1 MRNGIRDLSGLAG
14 LGLALAAMAA
24 CGHREQRLVDQYFN
38 AVNAKDNQT
47 LSSFAAVGFD
57 KKVDRWRIAKES
69 DEEKAPMPLTDLVAK
84 QKELEKGVADNKKT
98 ATAYSMDHYA
108 DVDAVRE
115 GRKTGK
121 PVPGKLQA
129 VASEWDKYNQKDRDL
144 KKQLSDANAAVEK
157 EKRNLERSLGPTEN
171 AEGLSGDMVT
181 KRLDLMLT
189 INGQEQ
195 PYVMTLRKYDIKGSA
210 RPRWVVHDLKPA

>member
-1 MRNGIRDLSGLAG
+1 MRNGIRQLSGLAG
-14 LGLALAAMAA
+14 LGLALAAAA

-47 LSSFAAVGFD
+47 LGSFAAVGFD

-69 DEEKAPMPLTDLVAK
+69 DEEKGPMPLTELVAK
-84 QKELEKGVADNKKT
+84 QKELEKAVADNKK
-98 ATAYSMDHYA
+98 AAQGYSFDHLTE
-108 DVDAVRE
+108 VSQVRDL
-115 GRKTGK
+115 RAAGK
-121 PVPGKLQA
+121 PVPAKLQA
-129 VASEWDKYNQKDRDL
+129 VAAEWDKYNQKDRDL
-144 KKQLSDANAAVEK
+144 KKQLADANAAAER

-171 AEGLSGDMVT
+171 AEGLSGDMLT
-181 KRLDLMLT
+181 KRLDLVLT

-210 RPRWVVHDLKPA
+210 RPRWVVQDLKPA

>member
-1 MRNGIRDLSGLAG
+1 MRKGIRHLSELAG
-14 LGLALAAMAA
+14 LGLALLALAA
-24 CGHREQRLVDQYFN
+24 CGHRDQRLVDQYFN

-47 LSSFAAVGFD
+47 LGSFAAVGFD

-69 DEEKAPMPLTDLVAK
+69 DEEKAPIPLTDLVAK
-84 QKELEKGVADNKKT
+84 QKELDKAVAENKKA

-108 DVDAVRE
+108 EVTQVRDARAA
-115 GRKTGK
+115 GK
-121 PVPGKLQA
+121 PVPAKLSG
-129 VASEWDKYNQKDRDL
+129 VAGEWDKYNQKDRDL
-144 KKQLSDANAAVEK
+144 KKQLADANAAVER

-171 AEGLSGDMVT
+171 AEGLSGDMLT
-181 KRLDLMLT
+181 KRLDLVLT

-210 RPRWVVHDLKPA
+210 RPRWVIHDLKPA

>member
-1 MRNGIRDLSGLAG
+1 MRNGIRHLLVLTG
-14 LGLALAAMAA
+14 LGLVLAA
-24 CGHREQRLVDQYFN
+24 CGHRDQRLVDQYFN
-38 AVNAKDNQT
+38 AVNSKDNQT
-47 LSSFAAVGFD
+47 LGSFAAVGFD

-69 DEEKAPMPLTDLVAK
+69 DEEKAPIPLTDLIAK
-84 QKELEKGVADNKKT
+84 QKELEKAVAENKKT

-108 DVDAVRE
+108 EVDQVRE
-115 GRKTGK
+115 ARKAGK

-129 VASEWDKYNQKDRDL
+129 VAAEWDKYNQKDRDL
-144 KKQLSDANAAVEK
+144 KKALADATAAVEK

-181 KRLDLMLT
+181 KRLDLVLT
-189 INGQEQ
+189 INGEDQ

>member
-1 MRNGIRDLSGLAG
+1 MRSVIRHLLVLTG
-14 LGLALAAMAA
+14 LGLALAA
-24 CGHREQRLVDQYFN
+24 CGHRDQRLVDQYFN
-38 AVNAKDNQT
+38 AVNSKDNQT
-47 LSSFAAVGFD
+47 LGSFAAVGFD

-69 DEEKAPMPLTDLVAK
+69 DEEKAPIPLTDLIAK
-84 QKELEKGVADNKKT
+84 QKELEKAVAENKKA

-108 DVDAVRE
+108 EVDQVRE
-115 GRKTGK
+115 ARKAGK
-121 PVPGKLQA
+121 PVPAKLQA
-129 VASEWDKYNQKDRDL
+129 VAAEWDKYNQKDRDL
-144 KKQLSDANAAVEK
+144 KKALADATAAVEK

-189 INGQEQ
+189 INGEEQ

>member
-1 MRNGIRDLSGLAG
+1 MRNRIRHRLVLTG
-14 LGLALAAMAA
+14 LGFALAA
-24 CGHREQRLVDQYFN
+24 CGHRDQRLVDQYFN

-47 LSSFAAVGFD
+47 LGSFAAVGFD

-69 DEEKAPMPLTDLVAK
+69 DEERAPIPLTDLVAK
-84 QKELEKGVADNKKT
+84 QKELEKAVADNKKA

-108 DVDAVRE
+108 EVDQVRE
-115 GRKTGK
+115 ARKAGK

-129 VASEWDKYNQKDRDL
+129 VAAEWDKYNQKDRDL
-144 KKQLSDANAAVEK
+144 KKALADANAAVEK
-157 EKRNLERSLGPTEN
+157 EKRNLERSLGPTDN

-181 KRLDLMLT
+181 KRLDLVLT
-189 INGQEQ
+189 INGAEQ

>member
-1 MRNGIRDLSGLAG
+1 MRNGIRHLLVLTG
-14 LGLALAAMAA
+14 LGLALAA
-24 CGHREQRLVDQYFN
+24 CGHRDQRLVDQYFN

-47 LSSFAAVGFD
+47 LGSFAAVGFD

-69 DEEKAPMPLTDLVAK
+69 DEEKAPIPLTDLIAK
-84 QKELEKGVADNKKT
+84 QKELEKAVAENKKA

-108 DVDAVRE
+108 EVDQVRE
-115 GRKTGK
+115 ARKAGK
-121 PVPGKLQA
+121 PVPAKLSA
-129 VASEWDKYNQKDRDL
+129 VAAEWDKYNQKDRDL
-144 KKQLSDANAAVEK
+144 KKALADASAAVEK

-181 KRLDLMLT
+181 KRLDLVLT
-189 INGQEQ
+189 INGEEQ

-210 RPRWVVHDLKPA
+210 RPRWVVQDLKPA

>member
-1 MRNGIRDLSGLAG
+1 MRNGIRHLSMLAG
-14 LGLALAAMAA
+14 LGLALTTLAA
-24 CGHREQRLVDQYFN
+24 CGHRDQRLVDQYFN

-47 LSSFAAVGFD
+47 LGSFAAVGFD

-69 DEEKAPMPLTDLVAK
+69 DEEKAPIPLTDLIAK
-84 QKELEKGVADNKKT
+84 QKELEKAVAENKKA

-108 DVDAVRE
+108 EVDQVRE
-115 GRKTGK
+115 ARKAGK
-121 PVPGKLQA
+121 PVPGKLQG
-129 VASEWDKYNQKDRDL
+129 VAAEWDKYNQKDRDL
-144 KKQLSDANAAVEK
+144 KKALADATAAVEK

-171 AEGLSGDMVT
+171 AEGLSGDMLT
-181 KRLDLMLT
+181 KRLDLVLT
-189 INGQEQ
+189 INGQDQ

>member
-1 MRNGIRDLSGLAG
+1 MRKGIRHLSELAG
-14 LGLALAAMAA
+14 LGLALLALAA
-24 CGHREQRLVDQYFN
+24 CGHRDQRLVDQYFN

-47 LSSFAAVGFD
+47 LGSFAAVGFD

-84 QKELEKGVADNKKT
+84 QKELDKALAENKKA

-108 DVDAVRE
+108 DVSQVRDARAA
-115 GRKTGK
+115 GK
-121 PVPGKLQA
+121 PVSAKLSG
-129 VASEWDKYNQKDRDL
+129 VAGDWDKYNQKDRDL
-144 KKQLSDANAAVEK
+144 KKQLADANAAVER

-171 AEGLSGDMVT
+171 AEGLSGDMLT
-181 KRLDLMLT
+181 KRLDLVLT

-210 RPRWVVHDLKPA
+210 RPRWVIQDLKPA

>member
-1 MRNGIRDLSGLAG
+1 MRNRIRHRLVLTG
-14 LGLALAAMAA
+14 LGFVLAA
-24 CGHREQRLVDQYFN
+24 CGHRDQRLVDQYFN

-47 LSSFAAVGFD
+47 LGSFAAVGFD

-69 DEEKAPMPLTDLVAK
+69 DEERAPIPLTDLIAK
-84 QKELEKGVADNKKT
+84 QKELEKAVADNKKA

-108 DVDAVRE
+108 EVDQVRE
-115 GRKTGK
+115 ARKAGK

-129 VASEWDKYNQKDRDL
+129 VAAEWDKYNQKDRDL
-144 KKQLSDANAAVEK
+144 KKALADANAAVEK
-157 EKRNLERSLGPTEN
+157 EKRNLERSLGPTDN

-181 KRLDLMLT
+181 KRLDLVLT
-189 INGQEQ
+189 INGAEQ

>member
-144 KKQLSDANAAVEK
+144 KKQLADANAAVEK

>member
-1 MRNGIRDLSGLAG
+1 MRNGIRHLSGLAG
-14 LGLALAAMAA
+14 LGLALLALAA
-24 CGHREQRLVDQYFN
+24 CGHRDQRLVDQYFN

-47 LSSFAAVGFD
+47 LGSFAAVGFD
-57 KKVDRWRIAKES
+57 KKVDRWRIATES
-69 DEEKAPMPLTDLVAK
+69 EEEKAPIPLTDLVAK
-84 QKELEKGVADNKKT
+84 QKELDKAVAENKKA

-108 DVDAVRE
+108 EVTQVRE
-115 GRKTGK
+115 ARAAGK
-121 PVPGKLQA
+121 PVPAKLSG

-144 KKQLSDANAAVEK
+144 KKQLADANAAVER

-171 AEGLSGDMVT
+171 AEGLTGDLLT
-181 KRLDLMLT
+181 KRLDLVLT

-210 RPRWVVHDLKPA
+210 RPRWVIQDLKPA

>member
-1 MRNGIRDLSGLAG
+1 MRNGIRHLLVLTG
-14 LGLALAAMAA
+14 LGLALAA
-24 CGHREQRLVDQYFN
+24 CGHRDQRLVDQYFN

-47 LSSFAAVGFD
+47 LGSFAAVGFD

-69 DEEKAPMPLTDLVAK
+69 DEETAPIPLTDLVAK
-84 QKELEKGVADNKKT
+84 QKELEKAVAENKKA

-108 DVDAVRE
+108 EVDQVRE
-115 GRKTGK
+115 ARKAGK
-121 PVPGKLQA
+121 PAPGKLQA
-129 VASEWDKYNQKDRDL
+129 VAAEWDKYNQKDRDL
-144 KKQLSDANAAVEK
+144 KKALADASAAVEK

-181 KRLDLMLT
+181 KRLDLVLT
-189 INGQEQ
+189 INGEEQ

-210 RPRWVVHDLKPA
+210 RPRWVVQDLKPA

>member
-1 MRNGIRDLSGLAG
+1 MRNGIRHLLVLAG
-14 LGLALAAMAA
+14 LGLALAA
-24 CGHREQRLVDQYFN
+24 CGHRDQRLVDQYFN

-47 LSSFAAVGFD
+47 LGSFAAVGFD

-69 DEEKAPMPLTDLVAK
+69 DEEKAPIPLTDLIAK
-84 QKELEKGVADNKKT
+84 QKELEKSVAENKKA

-108 DVDAVRE
+108 EVDAVRE
-115 GRKTGK
+115 ARKAGK
-121 PVPGKLQA
+121 PVPGKLSA
-129 VASEWDKYNQKDRDL
+129 VAAEWDRYNQKDRDL
-144 KKQLSDANAAVEK
+144 KKALADATAAVEK

-181 KRLDLMLT
+181 KRLDLVLT
-189 INGQEQ
+189 INGEEQ

-210 RPRWVVHDLKPA
+210 RPRWVVQDLKPA

>member
-1 MRNGIRDLSGLAG
+1 LVLTG
-14 LGLALAAMAA
+14 LGLALAA
-24 CGHREQRLVDQYFN
+24 CGHRDQRLVDQYFN

-47 LSSFAAVGFD
+47 LGSFAAVGFD

-69 DEEKAPMPLTDLVAK
+69 DEEKAPIPLTDLIAK
-84 QKELEKGVADNKKT
+84 QKEFDKAVADNKKA

-108 DVDAVRE
+108 EVDAVRE
-115 GRKTGK
+115 ARKAGK

-129 VASEWDKYNQKDRDL
+129 VAAEWDKYNQKDRDL
-144 KKQLSDANAAVEK
+144 KKALADATAAVEK

-181 KRLDLMLT
+181 KRLDLVLT
-189 INGQEQ
+189 INGEEQ

>member
-1 MRNGIRDLSGLAG
+1 MRNGIRHLLVLTG
-14 LGLALAAMAA
+14 LGLVLAA
-24 CGHREQRLVDQYFN
+24 CGHRDQRLVDQYFN
-38 AVNAKDNQT
+38 AVNSKDNQT
-47 LSSFAAVGFD
+47 LGSFAAVGFD

-69 DEEKAPMPLTDLVAK
+69 DEEKAPIPLTDLVAK
-84 QKELEKGVADNKKT
+84 QKEMEKAVADNKKA

-108 DVDAVRE
+108 EVDQVRE
-115 GRKTGK
+115 ARKAGK

-129 VASEWDKYNQKDRDL
+129 VAAEWDKYNQKDRDL
-144 KKQLSDANAAVEK
+144 KKALADATAAVEK

-181 KRLDLMLT
+181 KRLDLVLT
-189 INGQEQ
+189 INGEDQ

-210 RPRWVVHDLKPA
+210 RPRWVVQDLKPA

>member
-144 KKQLSDANAAVEK
+144 KKQLADANAAVEK

-171 AEGLSGDMVT
+171 AEGLSGDMLT
-181 KRLDLMLT
+181 KRLDLVLT

-195 PYVMTLRKYDIKGSA
+195 PYVMTLRKYDIKGGA
-210 RPRWVVHDLKPA
+210 RPRWVIQDLKPA

>member
-1 MRNGIRDLSGLAG
+1 MRNGIRHLSGLAG
-14 LGLALAAMAA
+14 LGLALLALAA
-24 CGHREQRLVDQYFN
+24 CGHRDQRLVDQYFN

-47 LSSFAAVGFD
+47 LGSFAAVGFD
-57 KKVDRWRIAKES
+57 KKVDRWRIATES
-69 DEEKAPMPLTDLVAK
+69 EEEKAPIPLTDLVAK
-84 QKELEKGVADNKKT
+84 QKELDKAVAENKKV

-108 DVDAVRE
+108 EVTQVRDARAA
-115 GRKTGK
+115 GK
-121 PVPGKLQA
+121 PVPAKLSG

-144 KKQLSDANAAVEK
+144 KKQLADANAAVER

-171 AEGLSGDMVT
+171 TEGLTGDLLT
-181 KRLDLMLT
+181 KRLDLVLT

-210 RPRWVVHDLKPA
+210 RPRWVIQDLKPA